1 MIVINKE
8 FPFRETQP
16 IDNFGQADYSEWS
29 FILTPEYINCRQE
42 KIIYLRKP
50 YEMNFAEL
58 WFNIT

>member
-1 MIVINKE
+1 MIVFNKE

-16 IDNFGQADYSEWS
+16 RDNFGQADDSEWS

-50 YEMNFAEL
+50 YEMNFTEL
-58 WFNIT
+58 WFKIT